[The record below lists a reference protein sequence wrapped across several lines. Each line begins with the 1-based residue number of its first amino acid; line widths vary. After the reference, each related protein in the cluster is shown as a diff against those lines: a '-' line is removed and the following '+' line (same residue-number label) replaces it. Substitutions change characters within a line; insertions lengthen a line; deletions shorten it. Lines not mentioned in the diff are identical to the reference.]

1 MSGLPSLHDFMPK
14 FYRGG
19 PVRFYLPLLYDLVM
33 LEKPKLIVT
42 IGFAEGE
49 AFFTL
54 CQAAREK
61 RVERRCIAI
70 RREEDQESEDAV
82 WQAG

>member
-1 MSGLPSLHDFMPK
+1 MLSELPSLHGFMPK

-19 PVRFYLPLLYDLVM
+19 PIRFYLPLLYDLVAI
-33 LEKPKLIVT
+33 EKPKLIVT
-42 IGFAEGE
+42 IGFDEGE

-61 RVERRCIAI
+61 RIDCRCVAI
-70 RREEDQESEDAV
+70 HREEGQERTNS
-82 WQAG
+82 